1 MVVKEYA
8 ITKLICNVVK
18 KNTIQYYLKYYNKSD
33 ERISAYVLFWMLDQ
47 GL

>member
-8 ITKLICNVVK
+8 IMKLIYNVAE
-18 KNTIQYYLKYYNKSD
+18 NMIQYYLKYYNKSD
-33 ERISAYVLFWMLDQ
+33 ERISACVVFWMLDQ